1 MDSRFVNYRF
11 SFRNF
16 ANYRFWAHFAS
27 KGFPIPIVQIVLQ
40 ITVSPA
46 TNQKEKKKTKSLVM
60 TIGNLSQ
67 VWPGC
72 TWTPNENFGKLQR
85 LCIQASKILGTRNL
99 PRPVCNFSSNSSC
112 GLEQRQQS
120 ASLLQLSCINLTVL
134 LFSLLCRYH
143 LAVYLSRTNNFSLTH
158 TEFGEISFIFATTAL
173 YSSCQIGR
181 LRT

>member
-1 MDSRFVNYRF
+1 
-11 SFRNF
+11 
-16 ANYRFWAHFAS
+16 
-27 KGFPIPIVQIVLQ
+27 
-40 ITVSPA
+40 
-46 TNQKEKKKTKSLVM
+46 M
-60 TIGNLSQ
+60 TIGNLGQ

-72 TWTPNENFGKLQR
+72 TWTPNENFEKLQR